1 MKSKFWS
8 NDPKDN
14 YRIFRDRK
22 GRMVVKI
29 ITPGGVVGLICADIP
44 ITTVAA
50 LKHKIQFRILERKRT
65 LVEPDNAGEP
75 PTSEG

>member
-1 MKSKFWS
+1 MTSKFWS

-50 LKHKIQFRILERKRT
+50 LKHKIQCRILERKRT
-65 LVEPDNAGEP
+65 QEESENAGEP